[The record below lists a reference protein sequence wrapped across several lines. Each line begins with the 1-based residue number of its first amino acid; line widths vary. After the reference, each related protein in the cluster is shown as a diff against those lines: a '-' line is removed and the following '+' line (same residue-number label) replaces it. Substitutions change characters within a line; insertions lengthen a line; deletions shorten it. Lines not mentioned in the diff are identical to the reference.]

1 MDDQN
6 IVHFT
11 DLLIANSDGETIR
24 YLIQFHNRLDY
35 HQCMQ
40 YFFIQDVGRSV
51 FDYVQFLPTIYAIR
65 CSLSSPDC
73 LNAFSSLFQIEED
86 QFIELGARFQLP
98 TAGKPFTSAD
108 TSRRIPWG
116 LTAIQAPKLWPKS
129 KGQGVRIGIVDT
141 GVDFAHPDIKSSLH
155 RGVNILQRHQLPLDD
170 NGHGTHI
177 AGTLVASNVST
188 GIRGVAPRASLY
200 PIKAFDRDGAAYVS
214 DIILAIQWCLANH
227 MNIINMSFGMSAYS
241 PALHNAVKT
250 AYAQDV
256 VIVASA
262 GNHGKLNM
270 IDYPARF
277 PQTIGVG
284 ATNRGNRIAAFSN
297 QGELVDVYAP
307 GEEIYS
313 TWPHGQ
319 YNELSGTS
327 MATAHVSGVI
337 ALLLTKKPK
346 LTATRIKTILT
357 SSAIAFTHTNK
368 KVLPRKGRLDA
379 VRAWIAM
386 YRKDK
391 LGRQIAST
399 KARRSRVGAK
409 RGRLES

>member
-1 MDDQN
+1 MDRLH

-11 DLLIANSDGETIR
+11 DLLIANSEGDTTR

-35 HQCMQ
+35 HQC
-40 YFFIQDVGRSV
+40 IQHIMVQDRRSSSN
-51 FDYVQFLPTIYAIR
+51 DYVQFLPFICAIR
-65 CSLSSPDC
+65 CNLTSPDC
-73 LNAFSSLFQIEED
+73 LNDFNNLIWIEED
-86 QFIELGARFQLP
+86 HLLHLGARFQLP
-98 TAGKPFTSAD
+98 SAGRPNTHAD
-108 TSRRIPWG
+108 ITQRIPWG
-116 LTAIQAPKLWPKS
+116 LTAIQVPKLWSKS

-141 GVDFAHPDIKSSLH
+141 GVDFTHPDISSSLN
-155 RGVNILQRHQLPLDD
+155 RGINLLNRHQLPVDD

-177 AGTLVASNVST
+177 AGTLVASNAST
-188 GIRGVAPRASLY
+188 GIRGVAPRASLF
-200 PIKAFDRDGAAYVS
+200 PVKAFDRDGAAYVS
-214 DIILAIQWCLANH
+214 DIILAIHWCVANQ

-241 PALHNAVKT
+241 PALHNVVKS

-262 GNHGKLNM
+262 GNQGKLNM

-277 PQTIGVG
+277 PQTIAVG

-297 QGELVDVYAP
+297 QGGFVDVYAP

-337 ALLLTKKPK
+337 ALLLTKRPK
-346 LTATRIKTILT
+346 LTATRIKNILT
-357 SSAIAFTHTNK
+357 NSAISFAYTNK
-368 KVLPRKGRLDA
+368 KLSPRRGRLDA
-379 VRAWIAM
+379 VRAWVLM
-386 YRKDK
+386 YRNKK
-391 LGRQIAST
+391 FSQKVIST
-399 KARRSRVGAK
+399 KTRRSRVGAK
-409 RGRLES
+409 KSQLEI